1 MRQQGSIKRAQTTPR
16 GGFLVEAPPRFSPGH
31 LVLLVAAQPDMIDMV
46 GNMLITAN
54 ESFLVH

>member
-1 MRQQGSIKRAQTTPR
+1 MRQQGSTKRAQTTPR
-16 GGFLVEAPPRFSPGH
+16 GGLVEAPPRFSPGH

-46 GNMLITAN
+46 GNMLLIKAN

>member
-1 MRQQGSIKRAQTTPR
+1 MRQQGSTKRAQTTPR

-46 GNMLITAN
+46 GKGEYVN
-54 ESFLVH
+54 